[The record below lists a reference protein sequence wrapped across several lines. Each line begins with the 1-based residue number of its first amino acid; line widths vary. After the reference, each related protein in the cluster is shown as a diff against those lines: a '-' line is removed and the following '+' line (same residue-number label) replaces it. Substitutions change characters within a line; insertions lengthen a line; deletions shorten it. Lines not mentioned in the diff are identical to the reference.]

1 MAELTVSEHFVKAA
15 LSGAE
20 QRGVNAA
27 EILIAAGIDPTLI
40 QQQGARVTE
49 KQYTQLM
56 QTLWI
61 TLQDEYMGFTSH
73 KSKPGTFA
81 TMCYLTIHC
90 NTLES
95 VFKRAYAFY
104 NLFDKPISMELYN
117 KGDQAHLTIVFD
129 EELEDPYHFL
139 QESLLVIW
147 HRFSCWLTG
156 KRIILDKVSF
166 NYPEPQHVNE
176 YKHLFHCPLVFNQ
189 THTRL
194 SFNTRYLHESIIR
207 DEQELKDFLKSS
219 PADLL
224 GKPDDYNSYT
234 SQIRQHIGRDLR
246 EELPDFEAVSS
257 KLNLSPQT
265 LRRRLKE
272 ENTSYQEIKDNIRRD
287 QAIYHLSRNDFSI
300 NEIAYRVG
308 FTEPS
313 TFHRAFKKWTNLTP
327 GAYRQGERK
336 VNEDPKNQT
345 KNTLAV

>member
-1 MAELTVSEHFVKAA
+1 MAKLTVAEHFVKAA
-15 LSGAE
+15 LSGAVK
-20 QRGVNAA
+20 QGVNTSQ
-27 EILIAAGIDPTLI
+27 ILIAAGIEPELM
-40 QQQGARVTE
+40 QQQGARVTD

-56 QTLWI
+56 QTLWN
-61 TLQDEYMGFTSH
+61 TLQDEYMGFASS

-95 VFKRAYAFY
+95 VFKRANAFY
-104 NLFDKPISMELYN
+104 NLFEKPVLIDLTYN
-117 KGDQAHLTIVFD
+117 EKQAHLTIAFD
-129 EELEDPYHFL
+129 EELDDPYHFL

-156 KRIILDKVSF
+156 KRIMLDEVSF
-166 NYPEPQHVNE
+166 NYSEPEHASE

-189 THTRL
+189 KQTRL
-194 SFNTRYLHESIIR
+194 SFNTRYLHEVIIR

-234 SQIRQHIGRDLR
+234 SQIRQHIGRDLK

-287 QAIYHLSRNDFSI
+287 QAVYHLSRNDFSI

-313 TFHRAFKKWTNLTP
+313 TFHRAFKKWTKLTP
-327 GAYRQGERK
+327 GAYRQGER
-336 VNEDPKNQT
+336 
-345 KNTLAV
+345 

>member
-1 MAELTVSEHFVKAA
+1 MAELTVAEHFVKAA
-15 LSGAE
+15 LSGAVKKGFNTS
-20 QRGVNAA
+20 Q
-27 EILIAAGIDPTLI
+27 ILITAGIEPELM
-40 QQQGARVTE
+40 QQQGARVTD

-56 QTLWI
+56 QTLWN
-61 TLQDEYMGFTSH
+61 TMQDEYMGFASS

-95 VFKRAYAFY
+95 VFKRANAFY
-104 NLFDKPISMELYN
+104 SLFDKPVSMVLNYSEE
-117 KGDQAHLTIVFD
+117 QAHLTITFD
-129 EELEDPYHFL
+129 EELDDPYHFL

-156 KRIILDKVSF
+156 KRIMLDEVSF
-166 NYPEPQHVNE
+166 NYPEPKHVDE

-189 THTRL
+189 KQTRL
-194 SFNTRYLHESIIR
+194 SFNTRYLHETIIR

-234 SQIRQHIGRDLR
+234 SQIRQYIGRDLR
-246 EELPDFEAVSS
+246 EELPDFEMVSS

-287 QAIYHLSRNDFSI
+287 QAIYHLNRNDFSI

-327 GAYRQGERK
+327 GAYRQGER
-336 VNEDPKNQT
+336 
-345 KNTLAV
+345 